1 MLGSMLLG
9 TIGHT
14 VAHSGGFH
22 AVRWI
27 GVVGG
32 LVAFFALV
40 LRHPARREA
49 AIASGHAP
57 TELGVRGLRPSR
69 PRQWWFPPWF
79 VRTPEGW
86 RRLDRAL
93 VMTAI
98 AGGSVL
104 GAAIVVTGAAGLH

>member
-1 MLGSMLLG
+1 MTRS
-9 TIGHT
+9 
-14 VAHSGGFH
+14 
-22 AVRWI
+22 I

-32 LVAFFALV
+32 WVAFFALV
-40 LRHPARREA
+40 LRHPVRRER

-57 TELGVRGLRPSR
+57 RGLALRGLRPVRS
-69 PRQWWFPPWF
+69 RQWWFPPWF

-98 AGGSVL
+98 AGGAMLV
-104 GAAIVVTGAAGLH
+104 GTIVVIGAAGLH